1 MFQALVTNPPWPG
14 DGYGARSSVRW
25 PHRRRDKKLEYPI
38 FLAYAV
44 ALLKEAGVETVFL
57 DGVCDEMGG
66 EAYAAE
72 VARIAPDFIAM
83 ETSTPSIDH
92 DLESV
97 RRIKSMLP
105 GAFVAMMGPHA
116 TCFHRQILKDHP
128 GVDAVIRGEFEIT
141 VRETALALKRGAP
154 LSGVAGLTL
163 REGGAVRANPDRPL
177 DFDLDRWP
185 YPDREAVPMEK
196 YQTAQYQGKR
206 GTFMLSSRGCPHR
219 CTFCLWPGTMTGRDF
234 RARDPGAVVDEMEH
248 LVRKYGVDD
257 IYFDDD
263 TMTLSRERLLR
274 ICRLI
279 QERDLK
285 VHWIAMGRVD
295 NLDEELLAEMRRAG
309 CDNLYLGV
317 ESGSEEILK
326 RLKKG
331 VSLSQ
336 VERAF
341 RMARQSGLRT
351 QAFFLL
357 GGPGETKETLKQ
369 TIDFAVRLDPDN
381 AQFSAAVPY
390 PGTEMY
396 EESLRKGYL
405 LSGAWEDFSARD
417 IVLETETL
425 SRLDLEKAR
434 LEAYRRFYL
443 RPRFILRTAMRLTS
457 IREFRRVLRGTL
469 SILGRLI
476 DFSRNVRRKTRG
488 ISSGALEHAR

>member
-1 MFQALVTNPPWPG
+1 MAFKALVTNPPWPG
-14 DGYGARSSVRW
+14 EGFGARSSVRW
-25 PHRRRDKKLEYPI
+25 PHKRKDKKLEYPI
-38 FLAYAV
+38 FLAYTV
-44 ALLKEAGVETVFL
+44 ALLKEAGVETAFL
-57 DGVCDEMGG
+57 DGVCEELGI
-66 EAYAAE
+66 EAYSAE
-72 VARIAPDFIAM
+72 VARLAPEFIAM
-83 ETSTPSIDH
+83 ESSTPSIDH

-97 RRIKSMLP
+97 RRIKRALP
-105 GAFVAMMGPHA
+105 GTFVALMGSHA
-116 TCFHRQILKDHP
+116 SYFHRQLLQEHP
-128 GVDAVIRGEFEIT
+128 EVDAVIRGEFEIT
-141 VRETALALKRGAP
+141 VRETALALNRGTP
-154 LSGVAGLTL
+154 LPEVAGLSF
-163 REGGAVRANPDRPL
+163 REGEGIRVNPDRPF

-185 YPDREAVPMEK
+185 LPDRETVPIEK
-196 YQTAQYQGKR
+196 YQTAQYQGRK

-219 CTFCLWPGTMTGRDF
+219 CTFCLWPGTMVGRDF
-234 RARDPGAVVDEMEH
+234 RARAPESVVDEMEH
-248 LVRKYGVDD
+248 LVRHYGVDD

-263 TMTLSRERLLR
+263 TMTIDRERILK

-285 VHWIAMGRVD
+285 VHWISMGRVD
-295 NLDEELLAEMRRAG
+295 NIDEELLDEMRKAG
-309 CDNLYLGV
+309 CDNMYLGV

-331 VSLSQ
+331 ISLNQ

-341 RMARQSGLRT
+341 RMARRAGIRT
-351 QAFFLL
+351 QAFFML

-381 AQFSAAVPY
+381 AQFAAAVPY

-405 LSGAWEDFSARD
+405 KATTWEDYAARD

-443 RPRFILRTAMRLTS
+443 RPRFILRTAMRLRS
-457 IREFRRVLRGTL
+457 LRELRRVFRGTL
-469 SILGRLI
+469 SIVSRLVY
-476 DFSRNVRRKTRG
+476 FSKNVRRKGRG
-488 ISSGALEHAR
+488 SAPGTLEHA

>member
-1 MFQALVTNPPWPG
+1 
-14 DGYGARSSVRW
+14 
-25 PHRRRDKKLEYPI
+25 
-38 FLAYAV
+38 
-44 ALLKEAGVETVFL
+44 
-57 DGVCDEMGG
+57 
-66 EAYAAE
+66 
-72 VARIAPDFIAM
+72 
-83 ETSTPSIDH
+83 
-92 DLESV
+92 
-97 RRIKSMLP
+97 
-105 GAFVAMMGPHA
+105 
-116 TCFHRQILKDHP
+116 
-128 GVDAVIRGEFEIT
+128 
-141 VRETALALKRGAP
+141 
-154 LSGVAGLTL
+154 VAGLPL
-163 REGGAVRANPDRPL
+163 RGGESLRVNPDRPF
-177 DFDLDRWP
+177 DSDLDRWP
-185 YPDREAVPMEK
+185 YPDRDAVPMEK

-219 CTFCLWPGTMTGRDF
+219 CTFCLWPGTMVGRDF
-234 RARDPGAVVDEMEH
+234 RGRDPGAVVDEMEH

-263 TMTLSRERLLR
+263 TMTIDRERLLK

-295 NLDEELLAEMRRAG
+295 NLDGELLAEMRKAG

-331 VSLSQ
+331 VSLGQ

-351 QAFFLL
+351 QAFFIL

-405 LSGAWEDFSARD
+405 RAGAWEDYSARD

-457 IREFRRVLRGTL
+457 IREFRRVFRGTL
-469 SILGRLI
+469 SILSRLV
-476 DFSRNVRRKTRG
+476 DFSRNVRRNTRRTH
-488 ISSGALEHAR
+488 SGALEHAR

>member
-1 MFQALVTNPPWPG
+1 MFKALVTNPPWPG

-25 PHRRRDKKLEYPI
+25 PHRRKDKKLEYPI

-44 ALLKEAGVETVFL
+44 ALLKEAGVETAFL
-57 DGVCDEMGG
+57 DGVCDELGG
-66 EAYAAE
+66 ESYAAE

-97 RRIKSMLP
+97 QWIKSLLP
-105 GAFVAMMGPHA
+105 GAFVALMGSHA
-116 TCFHRQILKDHP
+116 TYFHQQILKDHP
-128 GVDAVIRGEFEIT
+128 EVDAVIRGEFEIT
-141 VRETALALKRGAP
+141 VRETALALKAGTP
-154 LSGVAGLTL
+154 LSEVAGLTL
-163 REGGAVRANPDRPL
+163 REGGSLRVNPDRPF

-185 YPDREAVPMEK
+185 YPDRDTVPMER
-196 YQTAQYQGKR
+196 YQTAQYQGRK

-219 CTFCLWPGTMTGRDF
+219 CTFCLWPGTMVGRDF
-234 RARDPGAVVDEMEH
+234 RGRSPEAVVGEMEY
-248 LVRKYGVDD
+248 LVRKHGVDD

-263 TMTLSRERLLR
+263 TMTIDRERLLK

-295 NLDEELLAEMRRAG
+295 NMDEELLTEMRKAG

-317 ESGSEEILK
+317 ESGSEEILR

-341 RMARQSGLRT
+341 RMARRAGIRT
-351 QAFFLL
+351 QAFFML

-405 LSGAWEDFSARD
+405 RASTWEDYAARD

-469 SILGRLI
+469 SILSRLVY
-476 DFSRNVRRKTRG
+476 FSRNVRRKTRG
-488 ISSGALEHAR
+488 TPPGALEHA